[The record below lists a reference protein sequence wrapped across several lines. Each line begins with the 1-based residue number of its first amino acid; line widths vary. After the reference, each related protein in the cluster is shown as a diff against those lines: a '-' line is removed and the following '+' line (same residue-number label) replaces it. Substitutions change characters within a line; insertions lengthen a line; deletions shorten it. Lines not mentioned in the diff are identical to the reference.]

1 MATDLE
7 FGVFDWIDVHEGQ
20 STAQTYDDR
29 IALARR
35 ADAGDFTRYHV
46 AEHHGAKLGLAAS
59 PAMLLAAI
67 ARETRRIKL
76 VPMTLV
82 VPLYDP
88 LRLVQEIAMLDH
100 LSRGRVELGI
110 GKGSAPHE
118 AAFFGYSREDMAE
131 RYDAFVPAV
140 FEALETGV
148 FNSPVSGERIDLVVT
163 ADREFT
169 QWYPSAKPPSIIKAA
184 EHGQNTIFGFAFYSP
199 PISVIREHR
208 DLFFETRARV
218 DHDGTHPR
226 FGVLRHILVAET
238 DEAAFELAEPA
249 FTAHYANFVW
259 LWEKLGMPQPPKP
272 DLRELVENRL
282 AFVGSA
288 ASVAEQAGSLIEETG
303 VNYLAGAFGWGDLAK
318 PAMLDSIDRFDREV
332 IPAIRARLG

>member
-35 ADAGDFTRYHV
+35 ADAGDFTRFHV
-46 AEHHGAKLGLAAS
+46 AEHHGATLGLAPS
-59 PAMLLAAI
+59 PALILAAL
-67 ARETRRIKL
+67 ARETSRIKL
-76 VPMTLV
+76 VPMTFV

-118 AAFFGYSREDMAE
+118 AKFFGFTPEDMAS
-131 RYDAFVPAV
+131 RYEAFVPAI

-163 ADREFT
+163 AGREFT

-199 PISVIREHR
+199 PVPVIREHR

-226 FGVLRHILVAET
+226 FGVLRHIFVADT
-238 DEAAFELAEPA
+238 DEQAFEIADSA

-259 LWEKLGMPQPPKP
+259 LWEKLGMQQPPKP
-272 DLRELVENRL
+272 DLRELVANRL
-282 AFVGSA
+282 AFVGSP
-288 ASVAEQAGSLIEETG
+288 ASVAEQAGSLIEDTG
-303 VNYLAGAFGWGDLAK
+303 VNYLAGAFGWGDLAADASLK
-318 PAMLDSIDRFDREV
+318 SIDLFDREV

>member
-7 FGVFDWIDVHEGQ
+7 FGVFDWVDVHEGQ
-20 STAQTYDDR
+20 SAAQTYDDR

-35 ADAGDFTRYHV
+35 ADAGDFTRFHV

-67 ARETRRIKL
+67 ARETSQIKL

-88 LRLVQEIAMLDH
+88 LRLVQEIAMLDQ
-100 LSRGRVELGI
+100 LSHGRVELGI

-118 AAFFGYSREDMAE
+118 AKFYGFSPEDMLQ
-131 RYDAFVPAV
+131 RYESFVPAI
-140 FEALETGV
+140 FEALATGV
-148 FNSPVSGERIDLVVT
+148 FNSPVTGEQVDLVVT

-199 PISVIREHR
+199 PIPVIREHR

-226 FGVLRHILVAET
+226 FGVLRHVFVADT
-238 DEAAFELAEPA
+238 DEEAFAIAGPA

-272 DLRELVENRL
+272 DLRELVDQRL

-303 VNYLAGAFGWGDLAK
+303 VNYLAGAFGWGDL
-318 PAMLDSIDRFDREV
+318 PADAALHSIDLFDREV

>member
-20 STAQTYDDR
+20 TTAQTYDDR

-35 ADAGDFTRYHV
+35 ADAGDFTRFHV
-46 AEHHGAKLGLAAS
+46 AEHHGATLGLAPS
-59 PAMLLAAI
+59 PGILLAAI
-67 ARETRRIKL
+67 ARETSQIKL

-100 LSRGRVELGI
+100 LSHGRIELGI

-118 AAFFGYSREDMAE
+118 ARFFGYGPEEMAE
-131 RYDAFVPAV
+131 RYNAFVPAI
-140 FEALETGV
+140 FEGLETGV

-169 QWYPSAKPPSIIKAA
+169 QWYPSAKPDSIIKAA
-184 EHGQNTIFGFAFYSP
+184 NHGQNTIFGFAFRSP
-199 PISVIREHR
+199 AVPVIREHR
-208 DLFFETRARV
+208 DLFFETRSRI
-218 DHDGTHPR
+218 DHEGVHPR
-226 FGVLRHILVAET
+226 FGVLRHVLVADT
-238 DEAAFELAEPA
+238 DAAAFELAEAA
-249 FTAHYANFVW
+249 FTSHYANFVW
-259 LWEKLGMPQPPKP
+259 LWEKLGMEQAPKP
-272 DLRELVENRL
+272 DLQQLVDERL
-282 AFVGSA
+282 FFVGSPET
-288 ASVAEQAGSLIEETG
+288 VAEQAGSLVEETG
-303 VNYLAGAFGWGDLAK
+303 VNYLASAFGWGDLDRE
-318 PAMLDSIDRFDREV
+318 AMLHSIDLFDREV